1 MKKVLILAAVAV
13 LSVGSIYAQNKFR
26 GVITYSVTSTGENFF
41 KVPEQYATAEVNVY
55 DQKVCTSSVI
65 FTNSPMVNSVI
76 VDGRKQYMAWDLTML
91 MMFLSQNDVE
101 LSYTGSSKV
110 LSTIEFTQQNIDSLT
125 IPVTEGYYIEYV
137 DETKTIQGFTAK
149 KAILHSFN
157 DEGEDH
163 PTTMWYSDEMGP
175 EVNFLFNGLK
185 GVALEYVMN
194 LGDGQQLTI
203 TATEIKKGK
212 VKEVDML
219 LPAGYDAISKEAFEA
234 LFKEINEEMEYLR
247 ED

>member
-26 GVITYSVTSTGENFF
+26 GVITYSVTSTGENFYQ
-41 KVPEQYATAEVNVY
+41 VPEQYATAEVKVF
-55 DQKVCTSSVI
+55 DQKVRTSSSF
-65 FTNSPMVNSVI
+65 FTGNPMANSVL
-76 VDGRKQYMAWDLTML
+76 VDGLKQYVALDLSML
-91 MMFLSQNDVE
+91 MMYLSQNDVE
-101 LSYTGSSKV
+101 LSYTGSSKILV
-110 LSTIEFTQQNIDSLT
+110 TREFSQQDIDSLT
-125 IPVTEGYYIEYV
+125 IPVTEGFYIEYV

-194 LGDGQQLTI
+194 LGDGQQLTL

-219 LPAGYDAISKEAFEA
+219 LPAGYDAISNEDFTA
-234 LFKEINEEMEYLR
+234 LFKEINEELEYLR